1 MMTTIKEALNEELEK
16 ALRQYGADYGFVI
29 TDKSIKKLIG
39 SEAFETMPTGG
50 NGGKFLAEALM
61 KSGKVLEQSDD
72 ECSYIA
78 VVGAGVANMNYAFMA
93 LRLEEGHISI
103 AAVAKEGLIK
113 QGTAKKA
120 IERVAQRYREEK

>member
-1 MMTTIKEALNEELEK
+1 MTTIKESLNEDLEK

-29 TDKSIKKLIG
+29 TDKSIKKLIS
-39 SEAFETMPTGG
+39 SEAFETLPAGG
-50 NGGKFLAEALM
+50 HGGKFLAEALM

-72 ECSYIA
+72 ECSYIV
-78 VVGAGVANMNYAFMA
+78 VVGAGVANMNYVFLA
-93 LRLEEGHISI
+93 LKLEEGRISI

-120 IERVAQRYREEK
+120 IGIVAQHYREGK

>member
-1 MMTTIKEALNEELEK
+1 MTTIREALNEGLEK
-16 ALRQYGADYGFVI
+16 ALRHYGADYGFVI

-39 SEAFETMPTGG
+39 SGAFETMPAGG

-72 ECSYIA
+72 ECGYIA
-78 VVGAGVANMNYAFMA
+78 VVGAGVANMNHAFLA
-93 LRLEEGHISI
+93 LRLEGGRINI

-113 QGTAKKA
+113 QGTATKA
-120 IERVAQRYREEK
+120 IERVAQHYREDE